1 MKANGSIYFKQ
12 KKLELQAETHL
23 FNEDVPNKIQY
34 IFFGIF

>member
-1 MKANGSIYFKQ
+1 MAQYISNKISLNYKQ
-12 KKLELQAETHL
+12 KHTL